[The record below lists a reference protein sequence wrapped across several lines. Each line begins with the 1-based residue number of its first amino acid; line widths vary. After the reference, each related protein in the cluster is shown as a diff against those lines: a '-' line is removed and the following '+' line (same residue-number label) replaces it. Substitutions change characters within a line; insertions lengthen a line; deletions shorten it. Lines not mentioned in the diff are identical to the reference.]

1 MKRAVAVPGILA
13 LVALAFVLVSGLAA
27 GAEKGG
33 MKMKTEVVKG
43 ELVDSRC
50 YLGQGKRGPD
60 HVKCAIACAKDGL
73 PMGIVDAKGKFYG
86 LVIQSNQIADIAG
99 LEAEVEGMVNGESII
114 PTRITVN
121 KDGTWTEVQL
131 PKQMM

>member
-1 MKRAVAVPGILA
+1 MKRGMAVPGILA
-13 LVALAFVLVSGLAA
+13 LVAFAFVLVSGFAA
-27 GAEKGG
+27 GADKGE

-99 LEAEVEGMVNGESII
+99 LEAEVEGMVSGESII
-114 PTRITVN
+114 PTKIKVN
-121 KDGTWTEVQL
+121 KDGTWTDVQL

>member
-1 MKRAVAVPGILA
+1 MKRGIAVSGMLA
-13 LVALAFVLVSGLAA
+13 LVALAFVLVSGLAVA
-27 GAEKGG
+27 AEKGE
-33 MKMKTEVVKG
+33 MKMKTDVVKG

-60 HVKCAIACAKDGL
+60 HTKCAIACAKDGL
-73 PMGIVDAKGKFYG
+73 PLGIVDAKGKYYT
-86 LVIQSNQIADIAG
+86 LVIQSSQIADVAG
-99 LEAEVEGMVNGESII
+99 LDAEVEGMLKGDSII
-114 PTRITVN
+114 PTKIKVN